1 MEFSEVIQ
9 ERRSVRWYLDKAVPL
24 EMIHQI
30 LEEASAAP
38 SFMNSQPWEVSVVT
52 GESLAKIIQLYD
64 TDKEYVVPIPWPP
77 EWPDRQARLVAN
89 NREASGKRVL
99 PESGRG
105 RWNYNAPVIV
115 YLHIHKNLNEWSIFD
130 LGLFAQ
136 NVLLSATNHGLATVP
151 QARLVMHDAKIRDI
165 LGLGTDRKLILG
177 ITLGYADWDH
187 PNNHIKS
194 QRDNP
199 ENWIT
204 VHN

>member
-1 MEFSEVIQ
+1 MEFSEVIRT
-9 ERRSVRWYLDKAVPL
+9 RRSVRWYLDKAVPM
-24 EMIHQI
+24 EMIHRI
-30 LEEASAAP
+30 LEEASASP

-52 GESLAKIIQLYD
+52 GESLAKIIHLYD
-64 TDKEYVVPIPWPP
+64 TDKEYVVPIPWPQ
-77 EWPDRQARLVAN
+77 EWPERQTMLVAK

-130 LGLFAQ
+130 LGAFAQ
-136 NVLLSATNHGLATVP
+136 STMLAAVNHGLSSVP
-151 QARLVMHDAKIRDI
+151 QARLVMHDTKIREI
-165 LGLGTDRKLILG
+165 LGLGQDRKLILG

-187 PNNHIKS
+187 PNNQIKS

-199 ENWIT
+199 ENWIAT
-204 VHN
+204 HN